1 MNYLDQT
8 AENEAR
14 AAQSA
19 ETQTA
24 ETQTAGGETAASEE
38 ERTEGEPAEAKP
50 FSKKEFFGAL
60 ESMLYVSGEPIGLP
74 ELVRVF
80 DMPEQQI
87 RNLIAELENEM
98 REGGRGILPY
108 MTETTVQLVTNPRY
122 NDMIVSLL
130 SPPETRSMSDSVME
144 TLSVIAYRQPV
155 TRADIEAVRGVRCEY
170 SVSQLLKQGL
180 IRELGRK
187 DAVGKPMLFGTTDAF
202 LRKFGL
208 HSLDELPPIPQSDQ
222 DEGEPIDVV

>member
-1 MNYLDQT
+1 MTMSEQMNLCPAQ
-8 AENEAR
+8 AENDGAR
-14 AAQSA
+14 
-19 ETQTA
+19 EKPVL
-24 ETQTAGGETAASEE
+24 SE
-38 ERTEGEPAEAKP
+38 
-50 FSKKEFFGAL
+50 KELFGAL

-80 DMPEQQI
+80 DLPEQTV
-87 RNLIAELENEM
+87 RNLISKLEIEM
-98 REGGRGILPY
+98 REAGRGVLPF

-122 NDMIVSLL
+122 NELVISLL
-130 SPPETRSMSDSVME
+130 SPPEERSMSDSVME

-170 SVSQLLKQGL
+170 SVNQLLKQGL

-187 DAVGKPMLFGTTDAF
+187 DAVGRPMLFGTTDAF

-208 HSLDELPPIPQSDQ
+208 HSLEELPPIPEPED
-222 DEGEPIDVV
+222 DEGDPIDVV